1 VTSEIANVSV
11 VGAAFPPAPSACH
24 SAFFL
29 LLMAVCARARKYSES
44 VCVSSRAIFDNKD
57 REVQVE
63 RGIPLRNN
71 VAQKSRNQT
80 KTDLEE
86 ELGSLCSLDVHSLVH
101 EGRILNVFSQSRADY
116 EISTYRAR
124 R

>member
-11 VGAAFPPAPSACH
+11 VRAAFPPCPFCLPLC
-24 SAFFL
+24 FL
-29 LLMAVCARARKYSES
+29 LIAYGRLRARKYSES
-44 VCVSSRAIFDNKD
+44 VCVNSRAIFDNKD

-86 ELGSLCSLDVHSLVH
+86 ELGSFCSLDVHSLVH
-101 EGRILNVFSQSRADY
+101 EGRILNVSQSRGLRNID
-116 EISTYRAR
+116 ISRATMKD
-124 R
+124 